1 MNAFAA
7 HANMIAWTER
17 RSLAR
22 ERFQGIFGFYRDD
35 QIMKDIIR
43 LGDST
48 SHGGVVLEAFSQT
61 DLNGKPIA
69 GVGHKVSCPLCKGIF
84 PIAEGS
90 STYTVGGIAV
100 ALDGM
105 KTACGAAL
113 IASGPKGA
121 VIS

>member
-1 MNAFAA
+1 
-7 HANMIAWTER
+7 
-17 RSLAR
+17 
-22 ERFQGIFGFYRDD
+22 
-35 QIMKDIIR
+35 MKDIIR
-43 LGDST
+43 LGDVT
-48 SHGGVVLEAFSQT
+48 THGGVVLEAFPQT

-90 STYTVGGIAV
+90 ATYSVDGIAV

-105 KTACGAAL
+105 KTACGASL

-121 VIS
+121 VNR

>member
-1 MNAFAA
+1 
-7 HANMIAWTER
+7 
-17 RSLAR
+17 
-22 ERFQGIFGFYRDD
+22 
-35 QIMKDIIR
+35 MKDIIR
-43 LGDST
+43 LGDLT
-48 SHGGVVLEAFSQT
+48 THGGVVFQAFPQT

-69 GVGHKVSCPLCKGIF
+69 GVGHNVSCPLCKGVF

-90 STYTVGGIAV
+90 STYTVDGIPV

-121 VIS
+121 VTR

>member
-1 MNAFAA
+1 
-7 HANMIAWTER
+7 
-17 RSLAR
+17 
-22 ERFQGIFGFYRDD
+22 
-35 QIMKDIIR
+35 MKDIIR
-43 LGDST
+43 LGDLT
-48 SHGGVVLEAFSQT
+48 THGGVVLQAFPQT

-69 GVGHKVSCPLCKGIF
+69 GVGHNVSCPLCKGIF

-90 STYTVGGIAV
+90 STYTVDGIPV

-121 VIS
+121 VTS